1 MRNSST
7 LCGAYVSSQ
16 GWAPS
21 QFYFPII
28 NLVILIMDAYGRQK
42 LGKIYEVILVKGD
55 TAFIKIG
62 LKSFNL
68 KKVIF

>member
-1 MRNSST
+1 
-7 LCGAYVSSQ
+7 
-16 GWAPS
+16 
-21 QFYFPII
+21 
-28 NLVILIMDAYGRQK
+28 MDAYGRQK